1 MHFLHLALLLCS
13 LFSSLTS
20 SSPVSSRLGIGCY
33 NDTPWAPPIS
43 AQLPVAANLSTGAG
57 WVLLF
62 LESLDPAA
70 AAPAP
75 APWEVAALH
84 QAYSLGLRVVARLG
98 QRARNYR
105 SFSDDPTHL
114 SYTALASAWRAYA
127 AQLPVPADGSA
138 LYIQLANEPNV
149 CMEWQCAGGPGVF
162 ISAAQVAAEAAS
174 FTRDVARALRTLPQ
188 LAVAAPPVAGIGFA
202 HCECV
207 WAGSNGPQDVNGTA
221 FLSAMLQQVP
231 SLFAELD
238 ALIVHPYPACG
249 QLPFS
254 EPCAGGWLASYQQQA
269 AQVAAS
275 RAPGA
280 PLLPVIVGE
289 TGWPSTNEAGKAQ
302 WMVQALQQ
310 LFLADASVVAV
321 LPFLLAGPFWE
332 QQGWPWTLWDPA
344 TGNTTLRQLLP
355 QFLAVQAL

>member
-1 MHFLHLALLLCS
+1 MYLLSALLFCCAL
-13 LFSSLTS
+13 S
-20 SSPVSSRLGIGCY
+20 SSRSSPASSRLGIGCY
-33 NDTPWAPPIS
+33 NDTPWSPPIS
-43 AQLPVAANLSTGAG
+43 AQLPVAANLTGGAG

-75 APWEVAALH
+75 APWEAAALR
-84 QAYSLGLRVVARLG
+84 QAYALGLRVVARLG

-105 SFSDDPTHL
+105 SFSDDPAHL
-114 SYTALASAWRAYA
+114 SYLALASAWRAYA
-127 AQLPVPADGSA
+127 AQLPLPPDGSTP
-138 LYIQLANEPNV
+138 LHIQIANEPNV
-149 CMEWQCAGGPGVF
+149 CMEWQCEGGQGVF

-174 FTRDVARALRTLPQ
+174 FTRDVARALRSLPQ
-188 LAVAAPPVAGIGFA
+188 LAVAAPPVAGAGFA

-207 WAGSNGPQDVNGTA
+207 WAGANGPQDVNGTV

-231 SLFAELD
+231 RLFEELD

-249 QLPFS
+249 QLPYS
-254 EPCAGGWLASYQQQA
+254 ENCAGGWLASYKQQA
-269 AQVAAS
+269 ARVAAS

-280 PLLPVIVGE
+280 PPLPVIVGE
-289 TGWPSTNEAGKAQ
+289 TGWPSANETGKAQ

-310 LFLADASVVAV
+310 LFLADESVAAV

-344 TGNTTLRQLLP
+344 TGNTSLRQLQP